1 MLFPSNASKRQNKAK
16 GENFMAKNVHSITI
30 HDILNELTDK
40 KRAEITT
47 LMERS
52 MCELE
57 RSQVDWPEFKV
68 LAFWKNVVAEM
79 FRKAKIEYVLGVAY
93 SIDNAPLDVSI
104 AFIKGN
110 KPSVSTTKVS
120 HTEAMAIVTI
130 PQKEWE
136 QLLEQK

>member
-1 MLFPSNASKRQNKAK
+1 MTKTAP
-16 GENFMAKNVHSITI
+16 SITI
-30 HDILNELTDK
+30 HDIIMEELTVENQT
-40 KRAEITT
+40 EITS

-52 MCELE
+52 MYELE
-57 RSQVDWPEFKV
+57 RSQVDWQSFKV
-68 LAFWKNVVAEM
+68 LAFWRNLITEM
-79 FRKAKIEYVLGVAY
+79 LRKAKIEYLLGVAY
-93 SIDNAPLDVSI
+93 SIDNAALDVSI
-104 AFIKGN
+104 ALVKGN